1 MPQSG
6 KRGRLN
12 MKPIKIMTDTA
23 SDITLEIA
31 EKYGI
36 ELLPIN
42 ISFGD
47 TQYKDR
53 YDISAEEF
61 FKMLESAEELP
72 KTAQITVSEHYDG
85 FKKYSDDFTIIY
97 CPISAKGSG
106 TAQSANMAKQMI
118 EEENP
123 DADIR
128 IAQCN
133 TFTYGYGLWI
143 IEAAKMVENG
153 ANADEIVAMLNKNI
167 ADTEI
172 IFAVEDLKYLRKGGR
187 ISPAANILANVLDI
201 KPILTIDDGLVTG
214 KDKVRG
220 SKKLFKKLLDI
231 LVQDAREDYDQTIVI
246 LHGMVPDK
254 AEILKNQLLENTPF
268 KNTVTIEVGP
278 TIGVHTGPSVIA
290 YAFLKK

>member
-1 MPQSG
+1 
-6 KRGRLN
+6 

-23 SDITLEIA
+23 SDITLELAA
-31 EKYGI
+31 EYDI

-42 ISFGD
+42 ISFGN

-53 YDISAEEF
+53 YDLTSDEF
-61 FKMLESAEELP
+61 YKKMESIDELP

-85 FKKYSDDFTIIY
+85 FKKFSDNHTIIY
-97 CPISAKGSG
+97 CPISANASG

-118 EEENP
+118 EDENP

-133 TFTYGYGLWI
+133 TFTYGYGLWV
-143 IEAAKMVENG
+143 IEAAKMAKNG
-153 ANADEIVAMLNKNI
+153 AGADDIVNMLNKNI

-201 KPILTIDDGLVTG
+201 KPILTVDDGLVTS

-220 SKKLFKKLLDI
+220 AKKLYKKLLDI
-231 LVQDAREDYDQTIVI
+231 LVADAREDYDQTIVI
-246 LHGMVPDK
+246 LHGQAPDK
-254 AEILKNQLLENTPF
+254 AEILKNLLIENTPY
-268 KNTVTIEVGP
+268 KNTITVEVGP

-290 YAFLKK
+290 YVFLKK

>member
-1 MPQSG
+1 
-6 KRGRLN
+6 

-23 SDITLEIA
+23 SDITLELA
-31 EKYGI
+31 KENDI

-42 ISFGD
+42 ISFGE

-53 YDISAEEF
+53 YDLTSDEF
-61 FKMLESAEELP
+61 YKKMESVDELP
-72 KTAQITVSEHYDG
+72 KTAQITVSEHYDE
-85 FKKYSDDFTIIY
+85 FKKFSDDYTIIY
-97 CPISAKGSG
+97 CPISSKGSG

-118 EEENP
+118 EDENP

-128 IAQCN
+128 IADCN
-133 TFTYGYGLWI
+133 TFTYGYGLWVLR
-143 IEAAKMVENG
+143 AAKMAKDG
-153 ANADEIVAMLNKNI
+153 ASADDIVNMLNKNI

-220 SKKLFKKLLDI
+220 SKKLYKKLLDI
-231 LVQDAREDYDQTIVI
+231 LVADAREDYDQTVVI
-246 LHGMVPDK
+246 LHGQAPDK
-254 AEILKNQLLENTPF
+254 AEILKNLLLENTPF
-268 KNTVTIEVGP
+268 KNTVTVEVGP

>member
-1 MPQSG
+1 
-6 KRGRLN
+6 

-23 SDITLEIA
+23 SDITLELA
-31 EKYGI
+31 KENDI

-42 ISFGD
+42 ISFGE

-53 YDISAEEF
+53 YDLTSDEF
-61 FKMLESAEELP
+61 YKKMENVDELP
-72 KTAQITVSEHYDG
+72 KTAQITVSEHYDE
-85 FKKYSDDFTIIY
+85 FKKFSDGCTIIY

-128 IAQCN
+128 IAECN
-133 TFTYGYGLWI
+133 TFTYGYGLWVLR
-143 IEAAKMVENG
+143 AAKMAKDG
-153 ANADEIVAMLNKNI
+153 ASADAIVNMLNKNI

-172 IFAVEDLKYLRKGGR
+172 IFAVEDLKYLRRGGR

-220 SKKLFKKLLDI
+220 SKKLYKKLLDI
-231 LVQDAREDYDQTIVI
+231 LVADAREDYDQTIVI
-246 LHGMVPDK
+246 LHGQAPDK
-254 AEILKNQLLENTPF
+254 AEILKNLLLENTPF
-268 KNTVTIEVGP
+268 KNTVTVEVGP